1 MSHSV
6 ELYSK
11 AVLDHGRH
19 PRNRRMIAD
28 CSHSAKSDNPSC
40 GDNLSVSLRIDKN
53 GVICEAAFDG
63 RSCVLATASA
73 SLMTEL
79 LVGKTPTQAKMLFR
93 RFEALA
99 AGDTGEFKDGM
110 DVETAGM
117 TILAGVNAY
126 PARMKCATLAWKT
139 MLAALENERNQQ

>member
-1 MSHSV
+1 MSDSV

-19 PRNRRMIAD
+19 PRNRRVIAD
-28 CSHSAKSDNPSC
+28 CSHSAKSDNPLC
-40 GDNLSVSLRIDKN
+40 GDDLSVPLRIDQN
-53 GVICEAAFDG
+53 DVICEAGFDG

-73 SLMTEL
+73 SLMTEM
-79 LVGKTPTQAKMLFR
+79 LVGKTPAQAKMLFQ
-93 RFEALA
+93 RFHALA
-99 AGDTGEFKDGM
+99 AGDAEKLNGGM
-110 DVETAGM
+110 DVEATQM
-117 TILAGVNAY
+117 TVLAGVHAY